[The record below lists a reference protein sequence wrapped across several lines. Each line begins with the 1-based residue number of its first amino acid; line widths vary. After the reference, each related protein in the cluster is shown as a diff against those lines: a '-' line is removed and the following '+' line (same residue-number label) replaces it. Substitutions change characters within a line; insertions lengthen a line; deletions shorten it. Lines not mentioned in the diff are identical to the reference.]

1 MAQEIQADV
10 PDSPLAVDMTR
21 WILNAERETGMWI
34 RAQGFLV
41 GDAFLV
47 LRESGAFADEEPE
60 SGPSLGSAERDL
72 RAGLVS
78 NGHLVPDGNTY
89 VFLHDCLFSSPA
101 AAATAI
107 LGRSVSGH
115 REWCDGRGNRLADA
129 LG

>member
-10 PDSPLAVDMTR
+10 PNGSLAVDVTR
-21 WILNAERETGMWI
+21 WILNAERDTGTWI

-41 GDAFLV
+41 GDGFLV
-47 LRESGAFADEEPE
+47 LRESGAFADEEPG

-72 RAGLVS
+72 RAELVS
-78 NGHLVPDGNTY
+78 DGHLVPDGNTY

-107 LGRSVSGH
+107 LGRPASGH
-115 REWCDGRGNRLADA
+115 REWCDRRGNRLAAA